1 MRPAALAIRTA
12 FLALIPVWSL
22 SPLAGAEELSV
33 DQIVERTNRVAYYQ
47 GRDGRARVQM
57 TITDEQGRT
66 RTRAFTILRRD
77 EELEGA
83 PPDQATGE
91 QRMYVYFRRPADV
104 NKMVFIVWKHPGKDD
119 DRWLYLPALDLVKR
133 IAATDKRT
141 SFVGSHFLY
150 EDVSGRSPEE
160 DDHDLVKTTD
170 TYYVLRNR
178 PKNPDSVEF
187 DHYDMWI
194 HRETFIPV
202 RTEYFKAS
210 GERYRLYE
218 ALEVKSIDGYHTVI
232 RARMSDFRSGGSTLL
247 EYGSLGYNL
256 DLPEEVFTE
265 RYLRSPPRR
274 YLR

>member
-77 EELEGA
+77 DELEGA

-160 DDHDLVKTTD
+160 DDHDLVNTTD

>member
-22 SPLAGAEELSV
+22 SPFTGAEELSV

-91 QRMYVYFRRPADV
+91 QRMYIYFRRPADV

>member
-77 EELEGA
+77 DELEGA

-256 DLPEEVFTE
+256 DIPEEVFTE